1 MLENLTFIDKNCFFD
16 IKNGSLLPAY
26 DMLGQATT
34 CWGKLRH
41 AGIGE
46 TILKFKLPKFTNL
59 PYLPNNQATE
69 CTENIEK

>member
-34 CWGKLRH
+34 CRDTGSAMSAISMAVCIIPNL
-41 AGIGE
+41 
-46 TILKFKLPKFTNL
+46 LKMFN
-59 PYLPNNQATE
+59 
-69 CTENIEK
+69 ENITFLKKFRE